1 MCRRPDLDHTPV
13 PPTGGRFDR
22 LFADGTVVSVDV
34 ARGDLLVAFGS
45 PAAVADRAVVARV
58 HDAVVEA
65 ARRVRRADRA
75 AVREAHEG
83 HVLAGRGTPEA
94 RQVDADQRGRVE
106 AVGGFLERLAGAAL
120 HQRFARVEV
129 AISAHRDLARAAA
142 GRPRSAGVIRVVALR

>member
-1 MCRRPDLDHTPV
+1 MRTPSSPPSTDGRARVNARRDPNRVHVERTASPTVLRWVCRRPDLDHTPV

-65 ARRVRRADRA
+65 LGSPEWRAGGAEAGVEIRRRATM
-75 AVREAHEG
+75 G
-83 HVLAGRGTPEA
+83 P
-94 RQVDADQRGRVE
+94 
-106 AVGGFLERLAGAAL
+106 
-120 HQRFARVEV
+120 
-129 AISAHRDLARAAA
+129 
-142 GRPRSAGVIRVVALR
+142 